1 MTSGPVISSEAQIR
15 GEGAAP
21 TENKRFPVVPW
32 LDELLFSLI
41 VLGDDRV
48 VERTVIAAGT

>member
-21 TENKRFPVVPW
+21 ENKRFPVVH
-32 LDELLFSLI
+32 
-41 VLGDDRV
+41 
-48 VERTVIAAGT
+48 